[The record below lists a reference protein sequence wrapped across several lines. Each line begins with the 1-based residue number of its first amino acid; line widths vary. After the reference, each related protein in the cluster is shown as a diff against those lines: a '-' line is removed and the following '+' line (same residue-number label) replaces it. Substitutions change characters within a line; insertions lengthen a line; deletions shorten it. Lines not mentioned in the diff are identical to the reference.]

1 MEKGVEGTEN
11 WVGVVWEGE
20 EEVEAVL
27 CWWGFVEEAGG
38 HQEVEAVLH
47 MDNQKSAPSIQSC
60 QCADRENRQKC
71 YTVLHFTVH

>member
-47 MDNQKSAPSIQSC
+47 MDNQKPAPSC
-60 QCADRENRQKC
+60 QCADRKQAEML
-71 YTVLHFTVH
+71 VLHFAVH